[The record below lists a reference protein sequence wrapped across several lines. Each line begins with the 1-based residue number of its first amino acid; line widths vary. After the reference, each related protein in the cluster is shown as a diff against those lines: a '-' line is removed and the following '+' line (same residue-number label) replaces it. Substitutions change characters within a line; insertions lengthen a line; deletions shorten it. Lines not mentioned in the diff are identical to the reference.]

1 MSRPALASVDAEP
14 VSTAVEITVVD
25 EQTDIEIDAVRWLTL
40 ASKVLAA
47 EGVGAGLPNGIEMSV
62 VFVDEATI
70 AELNE
75 RFMGKSGPTDVL
87 SFPID
92 EEAAEPRRGG
102 PHDFDE
108 DGVPIGEEILLDARI
123 EDDRFRDYDGA
134 DLDDA
139 PLLLGDILI
148 CPSYA
153 SANASE
159 HVGECHDG
167 SVDDELALL
176 VVHGILHLLG
186 MDHLVD
192 SDAEE
197 MEARELE
204 HLRRY
209 NRPSMETSSQ

>member
-1 MSRPALASVDAEP
+1 MSRPALAPVGSEP
-14 VSTAVEITVVD
+14 VTTAVEITVVD
-25 EQTDIEIDAVRWLTL
+25 EQTEIAIDTIRWLTL
-40 ASKVLAA
+40 ASKVLGA
-47 EGVGAGLPNGIEMSV
+47 EGIGSGLPNGVEMSL
-62 VFVDEATI
+62 VFVDETTI

-75 RFMGKSGPTDVL
+75 RFMGKTGPTDVL

-92 EEAAEPRRGG
+92 EEAAVPRRGG

-108 DGVPIGEEILLDARI
+108 DGVPIGDEIGLDARI

-153 SANASE
+153 AGNAAE
-159 HVGECHDG
+159 HAGEFHDG

-186 MDHLVD
+186 MDHMVD
-192 SDAEE
+192 SDADE
-197 MEARELE
+197 METRELE

-209 NRPSMETSSQ
+209 HRPSMETSS